1 MRIAAKATLYV
12 GTGYLLT
19 VCALAFL
26 VHQRIS
32 TREEEVAQRAAN
44 LVGHEIAAALSEA
57 SLARILRA
65 DLPTRT
71 HLRRLID
78 GLTEDS
84 ALLASVTVVN
94 ELGTV
99 VASDNMPV
107 GTTVPRPGEVFGTEP
122 EIRYLHQEYP
132 MPAGGSDAGHTVMV
146 PLVRSEHLRGY
157 VRLTLADSGLEGLYR
172 DAYRELMVAAFVGLL
187 LVGGLGF
194 ALHRELRHRGH
205 TLTRTLEAIRLG
217 RSPEPLP
224 ERRRDEFSEALEV
237 AGTLGRELD
246 RMRRV
251 GGEAGEGELTLDDP
265 RAIDDLTSATRLRT
279 LAQIYRA
286 LAHELRA
293 PLQAMSLHIDSLR
306 DHLDH
311 PGEADEQPQRDV
323 NTLATE
329 LKRLDQSLLA
339 VLSET
344 APEREE
350 ASRFDLR
357 ALVLELEDLLAAQS
371 RRQGVKFEATLPDE
385 PVRVRGHRNRL
396 KQALLNVVMNAFEVQ
411 PGGGTVAVSVEAVE
425 GVAQLTVEDAGPGI
439 PEEARGRIFDLH
451 FSTKDGGTGIGLTV
465 ARAVVEATGGRVEVG
480 PAGRGGAAIQLR
492 FPLEEAAADA

>member
-26 VHQRIS
+26 VHERIS
-32 TREEEVAQRAAN
+32 SREEQVARRAAN

-65 DLPTRT
+65 DFPTRT

-99 VASDNMPV
+99 VASDNMPI
-107 GTTVPRPGEVFGTEP
+107 GTSVPRPGEVFGTEEP
-122 EIRYLHQEYP
+122 EIRYLHRDYP
-132 MPAGGSDAGHTVMV
+132 QPAGGSDGGHTVMV
-146 PLVRSEHLRGY
+146 PLVRSEILRGY
-157 VRLTLADSGLEGLYR
+157 LRLTLADSGLETLYR
-172 DAYRELMVAAFVGLL
+172 DAYQELLVAALVGLL

-217 RSPEPLP
+217 RSPDPLP
-224 ERRRDEFSEALEV
+224 KGRRDEFSEALEV

-251 GGEAGEGELTLDDP
+251 GGDGELTLDDP
-265 RAIDDLTSATRLRT
+265 RAIEDLTSATRLRT

-311 PGEADEQPQRDV
+311 PGEPAEQSQRDV
-323 NTLATE
+323 NTLAME

-350 ASRFDLR
+350 AGVFDLR
-357 ALVLELEDLLAAQS
+357 ALVLEVEDLLAAQS
-371 RRQGVKFEATLPDE
+371 RRQGVKFETTLPDE
-385 PVRVRGHRNRL
+385 PVRVHGHRDRL

-411 PGGGTVAVSVEAVE
+411 PGGGTVAVAVEAAE
-425 GVAQLTVEDAGPGI
+425 GTAQLQVEDAGPGI
-439 PEEARGRIFDLH
+439 PEATRGRIFDLH
-451 FSTKDGGTGIGLTV
+451 FSTKQGGTGIGLTV
-465 ARAVVEATGGRVEVG
+465 ARAVVEATGGQVDVG
-480 PAGRGGAAIQLR
+480 QAPRGGAAIR
-492 FPLEEAAADA
+492 FRLPLEERVADA